1 MTVVV
6 LCAAQSGSA
15 NGMPNA
21 SIMKIA
27 RLFRLSRMARM
38 ARLLRSIPELMI
50 MIKGM
55 VAACRSVFFTLC
67 LLAFLTYVFGIAFR
81 QLTDGT
87 GVGDRHFSTG
97 FQSMYSLLVYG

>member
-1 MTVVV
+1 M
-6 LCAAQSGSA
+6 LAISSSGGKSD
-15 NGMPNA
+15 GIGNA
-21 SIMKIA
+21 GIMKVA

-55 VAACRSVFFTLC
+55 AAACRSVFFTLC
-67 LLAFLTYVFGIAFR
+67 LLAFLTYVFAIAFK

-87 GVGDRHFSTG
+87 TVGSQHFNGV
-97 FQSMYSLLVYG
+97 FQSMYSLLVH